1 MPTFDVLRYVRK
13 TDKAG
18 VFQNGIGLEEMRA
31 GDVTYIVT
39 YGDLSYKY
47 CTRFPTEV
55 WIDTNQDV
63 QEGPLWVSDKE
74 RTAVPYDWFEDMQ

>member
-1 MPTFDVLRYVRK
+1 LKMTFDVLRYVRK
-13 TDKAG
+13 TDRPG
-18 VFQNGIGLEEMRA
+18 VFRNGVGWEEMRA

-47 CTRFPTEV
+47 CTRLPAGV
-55 WIDTNQDV
+55 WIAPQDV
-63 QEGPLWVSDKE
+63 QEGPDWFSDKE